1 VAARTYAAFER
12 SHPSAGHY
20 DLCDTSQC
28 QVYGGADAEHPA
40 ATAAIQATA
49 RQGLFYEGRPAFTQ
63 FSASNGGFSSAGSM
77 PYLVAQADPYD
88 GVANPKYSTW
98 TTTVDDTMVETHW
111 PDMGDLLSIE
121 VTARDGNGDW
131 GGRVTEMAFVFE
143 KGRVPT
149 DGDTVRSYLGLSSD
163 WFTFSVAPRQ
173 KGPAR

>member
-1 VAARTYAAFER
+1 
-12 SHPSAGHY
+12 
-20 DLCDTSQC
+20 
-28 QVYGGADAEHPA
+28 
-40 ATAAIQATA
+40 
-49 RQGLFYEGRPAFTQ
+49 
-63 FSASNGGFSSAGSM
+63 M

-98 TTTVDDTMVETHW
+98 TTTVDDTMVEKHW

-149 DGDTVRSYLGLSSD
+149 DGDTVRSYLALSSD